1 MGMDRGRRVI
11 VYALIYD
18 EYDPA
23 KRKKEVISI
32 HRTRETAEKA
42 LQKRMRKLEK
52 RVWECH
58 TRIVW
63 LYKPHRA
70 GEYITPDAFETWA
83 PGEEIPYGDKYSD
96 GD

>member
-1 MGMDRGRRVI
+1 MDKGRRVI

-18 EYDPA
+18 EYDPT
-23 KRKKEVISI
+23 KREKEVISV
-32 HRTRETAEKA
+32 HKTRETAEKA
-42 LQKRMRKLEK
+42 LKKRMRKLEK

-63 LYKPHRA
+63 LYKRHRA
-70 GEYITPDAFETWA
+70 GDYITPDAFETWA
-83 PGEEIPYGDKYSD
+83 PGEEIPYGDRCPD

>member
-1 MGMDRGRRVI
+1 M
-11 VYALIYD
+11 YALIYD

-23 KRKKEVISI
+23 KREKEVISI

-58 TRIVW
+58 ARIVW
-63 LYKPHRA
+63 MYKPHRV
-70 GEYITPDAFETWA
+70 GDYIAPDAFETWA
-83 PGEEIPYGDKYSD
+83 PGEEIPYGDSYSD